1 MFASHPK
8 IIALVVASAVV
19 DFVATTVA
27 NHDEISLVLA
37 NAVVWGLVLS
47 QNGVIWT
54 WAALGNVHLALRIT
68 LSALTLF
75 AFLGM
80 PQDSISYFTSP
91 ETLVYALLLV
101 VMAAAILGDNLGYF
115 LGYQAGPRIFSR
127 PKSRFFHPDQVQ
139 RTRVFYE
146 KYGARAIM
154 YARFIPIV
162 RSCTPFIAGVARMP
176 YLKFLTFSL
185 LGGVIWIAAI
195 TTLGCQ
201 LGQVELVRKNFE
213 KVVLGIILLSLSPVV
228 WEMLK
233 TRRRPKS
240 V

>member
-1 MFASHPK
+1 MHPIVDFLRSLYNAERLLELVRTLLSSSYGLAGLAAIIFAETGLLAGFFLPGDS
-8 IIALVVASAVV
+8 LLFSVGVASGAAGINIWL
-19 DFVATTVA
+19 VA
-27 NHDEISLVLA
+27 
-37 NAVVWGLVLS
+37 
-47 QNGVIWT
+47 
-54 WAALGNVHLALRIT
+54 
-68 LSALTLF
+68 
-75 AFLGM
+75 GM
-80 PQDSISYFTSP
+80 
-91 ETLVYALLLV
+91 L
-101 VMAAAILGDNLGYF
+101 MAAAILGDNLGYH
-115 LGYQAGPRIFSR
+115 LGYQTGPRIFSR
-127 PKSRFFHPDQVQ
+127 PKSRFFHPDQIR
-139 RTRVFYE
+139 RTRTFYE

-154 YARFIPIV
+154 YARFIPII

-228 WEMLK
+228 WETLRA
-233 TRRRPKS
+233 RRRPKS